1 MAMLKLVRTTK
12 LSTRFCLSKMDKLR
26 VKYRSKL
33 STMTTGNP
41 MRTSML
47 SLLTHPLICAWLE
60 KTPAPVS
67 LFSMMTSLVC
77 LRSKRRKSSSTLLT
91 RENATSGSRE
101 SMVPMV
107 RFPLSSRLSLSAAEH
122 SRLEQVSIS
131 SRPAAS

>member
-1 MAMLKLVRTTK
+1 MAMLKLERTTK

-26 VKYRSKL
+26 VRYRSKL
-33 STMTTGNP
+33 LTMTTGNL

-47 SLLTHPLICAWLE
+47 SLLTHPLIYAWLE

-77 LRSKRRKSSSTLLT
+77 SHSRRRKSSSTRLT

-107 RFPLSSRLSLSAAEH
+107 KFPLSSRLSLSAAEH
-122 SRLEQVSIS
+122 SRQEQVSIS
-131 SRPAAS
+131 NRPVVS